1 MAKELL
7 FRYSNRFLSK
17 WMVLGIDLIIVS
29 FAAIFATLLR
39 RNFNLESVD
48 FELFKFNFTVLLG
61 FKLLF
66 FLFFQSF
73 SGIVRHTSLEDTL
86 NIFKTVFFAS
96 VGGAMF
102 AWAYRFQFDF
112 WQFLDST
119 FTVYVIDFFLSLF
132 CLVGFRLVVK
142 FAYETI
148 FKSIKPNRFVLIF
161 GAGQTGRLTKNVFI
175 SDRNQNYQVLGFIDD
190 NSSIRNKSVE
200 GVMVYSLEDA
210 IDKFSHLWEQLEVVM
225 AVNKI
230 PLERKQSVSEAFLE
244 RGIVVKTLAPVNKW
258 VGGEININQIN
269 NVKIEDLLG
278 RDVIQTNNPQ
288 IAYEIS
294 SKTVLVTGAAGSIG
308 SEIIRQLIKYL
319 PSTLILID
327 QAESAL
333 YDMEYELLPKV
344 PSNMKWISI
353 VADVNDAQRMGTIF
367 KEFKPDFVFH
377 AAAYKHVPLMENN
390 PYEAVKTNVMG
401 TKILADLS
409 VEHAVY
415 KFIMVSTDKAVNP
428 TNIMGATKRMAEM
441 YTQSLNGI
449 EEVRTKF
456 IATRFG
462 NVLGSNGSVIP
473 LFRRQIENGGPVT
486 VTHPDITRYF
496 MTIPEACQLVLEAAA
511 MGDGGEVFV
520 FDMGKSVRIMDL
532 ANRMITLSGYKVGK
546 DIDIKVTGLR
556 PGEKLYE
563 ELLSDKENTLPT
575 HHEKILIAKV
585 NYPAFE
591 KLEAQILELS
601 DLLEYGNMLRLVAKM
616 KEIIPEYKSNNSVF
630 EHLDKVTVKIKK

>member
-86 NIFKTVFFAS
+86 NIFKTVFFGS

-210 IDKFSHLWEQLEVVM
+210 IDKFSHLWEHLEVVM

-308 SEIIRQLIKYL
+308 SEIIRQLVKYL

-511 MGDGGEVFV
+511 MGEGGEVFV
-520 FDMGKSVRIMDL
+520 FDMGKSVRILDL

-546 DIDIKVTGLR
+546 DIEIKVTGLR

>member
-1 MAKELL
+1 
-7 FRYSNRFLSK
+7 
-17 WMVLGIDLIIVS
+17 
-29 FAAIFATLLR
+29 
-39 RNFNLESVD
+39 
-48 FELFKFNFTVLLG
+48 
-61 FKLLF
+61 
-66 FLFFQSF
+66 
-73 SGIVRHTSLEDTL
+73 
-86 NIFKTVFFAS
+86 
-96 VGGAMF
+96 
-102 AWAYRFQFDF
+102 
-112 WQFLDST
+112 
-119 FTVYVIDFFLSLF
+119 
-132 CLVGFRLVVK
+132 LVVK

-210 IDKFSHLWEQLEVVM
+210 IDKFSHLWEHLEVVM

-288 IAYEIS
+288 IAYEIN

-546 DIDIKVTGLR
+546 DIEIKVTGLR

-591 KLEAQILELS
+591 KLEAQMLELS

>member
-86 NIFKTVFFAS
+86 NIFKTVFFGS

-210 IDKFSHLWEQLEVVM
+210 IDKFSHLWEHLEVVM

>member
-86 NIFKTVFFAS
+86 NIFKTVFFGS

-210 IDKFSHLWEQLEVVM
+210 IDKFSHLWEHLEVVM

-546 DIDIKVTGLR
+546 DIEIKVTGLR

>member
-86 NIFKTVFFAS
+86 NIFKTVFFGS

-210 IDKFSHLWEQLEVVM
+210 IDKFSHLWEHLEVVM

-546 DIDIKVTGLR
+546 DIEIKVTGLR

-585 NYPAFE
+585 NYPAFG

>member
-86 NIFKTVFFAS
+86 NIFKTVFFGS

-210 IDKFSHLWEQLEVVM
+210 IDKFSHLWEHLEVVM

-308 SEIIRQLIKYL
+308 SEIIRQLVKYL

-546 DIDIKVTGLR
+546 DIEIKVTGLR